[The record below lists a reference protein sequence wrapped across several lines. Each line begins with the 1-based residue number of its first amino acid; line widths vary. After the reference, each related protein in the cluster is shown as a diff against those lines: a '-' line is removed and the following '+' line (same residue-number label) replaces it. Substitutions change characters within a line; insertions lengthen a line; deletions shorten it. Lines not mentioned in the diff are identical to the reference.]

1 MSLDLEV
8 EDLGDLALGD
18 LQEFAPPPSHIKHI
32 ANVAA

>member
-18 LQEFAPPPSHIKHI
+18 LQEFAPPPFPYQTHS
-32 ANVAA
+32 